1 MTKRVL
7 LICLIMITSCDQKPS
22 ARYVPGSSGK
32 INTVN
37 VVMSK
42 TDWEGSL
49 GKKTRDILGE
59 TYEGLPVDE
68 PQFSIKYLEPKL
80 FNDFARHSRNIIEF
94 VKDTLSK
101 FNIYSNMYAR
111 PQVVARIS
119 GTDYKDM
126 EFFLEQNKE
135 LIKGVFVENEV
146 KEKSRRIS
154 KSLSKEKNIQNR
166 FQVKLKYPS
175 AYKVVKDT
183 LNFIWIQK
191 PVLKGHLNLIVY
203 SVSSGAFSKKIPKSI
218 TKIRDSIGK
227 IYIPGRLKGSY
238 MITEKAYRPHFYK
251 TQLLGR
257 KSYLTKGTWEVAN
270 DYMAGPFVN
279 YLVRDTLK
287 KRWLAI
293 EGFTF
298 APSVSKRD
306 YMFELETIIKSSSFK
321 IGD

>member
-1 MTKRVL
+1 
-7 LICLIMITSCDQKPS
+7 
-22 ARYVPGSSGK
+22 
-32 INTVN
+32 
-37 VVMSK
+37 
-42 TDWEGSL
+42 
-49 GKKTRDILGE
+49 
-59 TYEGLPVDE
+59 
-68 PQFSIKYLEPKL
+68 
-80 FNDFARHSRNIIEF
+80 
-94 VKDTLSK
+94 
-101 FNIYSNMYAR
+101 MYAR